1 MDVTDQK
8 TATQP
13 VAAWSAVFALSLC
26 ASTLVASEFMPVS
39 LLTPIATGLHLT
51 EGQAGQAI
59 SVSGLFAVLT
69 SLFISAATR
78 GMDRRLLLLWLTG
91 LMLVSG
97 VIVAFAPNYA
107 VLIGGRALV
116 GVAIGGFWSMSAA
129 TMIRLVSVK
138 DVPRALAILNG
149 GNALATTIAAPVGSF
164 LGQYIGWRG
173 AFFCVV
179 PIAALTLLWQ
189 FLTLPNMPGLE
200 RSGATAAFK
209 VLREPHV
216 PYGMLAAA
224 LFFLGQFA
232 LFTYLRPFLEAVTRV
247 DVSTLS
253 ALLLALGV
261 AGLLGTSLIGFV
273 LRARLYYSLVIMPLA
288 MAMIAIGLTS
298 FGSSLVATTALLTL
312 WGFIGTAAPVG
323 WWTWLSKALPGDAEA
338 GGGLMVAVVQLAIT
352 TGAAGGGVLFDSSGY
367 QATFL
372 FSAVIL
378 CLSASVILVGAL
390 RGKPESRRVRV
401 RPVPQCDMPSIL
413 FGRTTMGSNW
423 RDETTGALNLQRTF
437 VSSEGGGS
445 CSRQ

>member
-1 MDVTDQK
+1 MDVTDPK
-8 TATQP
+8 TTTQP
-13 VAAWSAVFALSLC
+13 GAAWSAVFALSLC

-78 GMDRRLLLLWLTG
+78 GVDRRLVLLWLTV

-97 VIVAFAPNYA
+97 VVVAFAPNYA
-107 VLIGGRALV
+107 VLISGRALV
-116 GVAIGGFWSMSAA
+116 GMTIGGFWSMSAA
-129 TMIRLVSVK
+129 TMIRLVPAR
-138 DVPRALAILNG
+138 DVSRALAVLNG
-149 GNALATTIAAPVGSF
+149 GNALATTIAAPLGSF

-189 FLTLPNMPGLE
+189 FLTLPNMPSQE
-200 RSGATAAFK
+200 RSGAAAAFK
-209 VLREPHV
+209 VLRRPQV

-224 LFFLGQFA
+224 LFFLGQFS
-232 LFTYLRPFLEAVTRV
+232 LFTYLRPFLEVVTRV

-261 AGLLGTSLIGFV
+261 AGLFGTSLIGFV
-273 LRARLYYSLVIMPLA
+273 LRARLYSSLVIMPLA
-288 MAMIAIGLTS
+288 MAAIAMGLTR
-298 FGSSLVATTALLTL
+298 FGPSLVATTALLAL

-323 WWTWLSKALPGDAEA
+323 WWTWLSKALPDDAEA

-352 TGAAGGGVLFDSSGY
+352 IGAAGGGVLFDSTGY

-372 FSAVIL
+372 FSAGIL
-378 CLSASVILVGAL
+378 CLSAAVFLVGAL
-390 RGKPESRRVRV
+390 RRQPESSPRCEVCV
-401 RPVPQCDMPSIL
+401 SAANPS
-413 FGRTTMGSNW
+413 
-423 RDETTGALNLQRTF
+423 
-437 VSSEGGGS
+437 V
-445 CSRQ
+445 

>member
-1 MDVTDQK
+1 MDITDRK
-8 TATQP
+8 APAQP

-26 ASTLVASEFMPVS
+26 ASTLIASEFLPVS

-69 SLFISAATR
+69 SLFVSAATR
-78 GMDRRLLLLWLTG
+78 GMDRRLLLLCLTG
-91 LMLVSG
+91 LMMVSG
-97 VIVAFAPNYA
+97 VVVAFAPNYA

-116 GVAIGGFWSMSAA
+116 GMAIGGFWSMSAA
-129 TMIRLVSVK
+129 TIIRVVPGK
-138 DVPRALAILNG
+138 DVPRALAVLNG
-149 GNALATTIAAPVGSF
+149 GNALATTIGAPLGSF

-189 FLTLPNMPGLE
+189 LLALPNMPSRE
-200 RSGATAAFK
+200 HSGAAATFK
-209 VLREPHV
+209 VLRRPQV

-224 LFFLGQFA
+224 LFFLGRFA

-253 ALLLALGV
+253 TLLLALGV
-261 AGLLGTSLIGFV
+261 AGLLGTLLIGFA
-273 LRARLYYSLVIMPLA
+273 LRTRLYASLVIMPLA
-288 MAMIAIGLTS
+288 MAVIAIGLTS
-298 FGSSLVATTALLTL
+298 FGSSVAATTALLAL
-312 WGFIGTAAPVG
+312 WGFISTAAPVA
-323 WWTWLSKALPGDAEA
+323 WWTWLSKALPNDAEA
-338 GGGLMVAVVQLAIT
+338 GGGLMVAVIQLAIT

-378 CLSASVILVGAL
+378 CLSASVILVAGL
-390 RGKPESRRVRV
+390 RRQPVSRLG
-401 RPVPQCDMPSIL
+401 CEAWASAATPS
-413 FGRTTMGSNW
+413 
-423 RDETTGALNLQRTF
+423 A
-437 VSSEGGGS
+437 
-445 CSRQ
+445 

>member
-1 MDVTDQK
+1 MDITDQK
-8 TATQP
+8 ATPQQP

-26 ASTLVASEFMPVS
+26 ASTLIASEFLPVS

-69 SLFISAATR
+69 SLFVSAATR
-78 GMDRRLLLLWLTG
+78 GMDRRLLLLCLTG
-91 LMLVSG
+91 LMMVSG
-97 VIVAFAPNYA
+97 VVVAFAPNYA

-116 GVAIGGFWSMSAA
+116 GMAIGGFWSMSAA
-129 TMIRLVSVK
+129 TIIRVVPGK
-138 DVPRALAILNG
+138 DVPRALAVLNG
-149 GNALATTIAAPVGSF
+149 GNALATTIGAPLGSF

-189 FLTLPNMPGLE
+189 FLALPNMPSRE
-200 RSGATAAFK
+200 HSGAAATFK
-209 VLREPHV
+209 VLHRPQV

-224 LFFLGQFA
+224 LFFLGRFA

-261 AGLLGTSLIGFV
+261 AGLLGTLLIGFA
-273 LRARLYYSLVIMPLA
+273 LRTRLYASLVIMPLA
-288 MAMIAIGLTS
+288 MAVIAMGLTS
-298 FGSSLVATTALLTL
+298 FGSSVAATTALLAL
-312 WGFIGTAAPVG
+312 WGFISTAAPVA
-323 WWTWLSKALPGDAEA
+323 WWTWLSKALPNDAEA
-338 GGGLMVAVVQLAIT
+338 GGGLMVAVIQLAIT

-378 CLSASVILVGAL
+378 CLSASVILVAAL
-390 RGKPESRRVRV
+390 RRQPVSRLG
-401 RPVPQCDMPSIL
+401 CEACASAASPS
-413 FGRTTMGSNW
+413 
-423 RDETTGALNLQRTF
+423 A
-437 VSSEGGGS
+437 
-445 CSRQ
+445 